1 MNLTQGEQASRNG
14 LAAKKPRV
22 FEKIAHYDEIVKNG
36 GSIAIIQFQYSYD
49 CNFACEHCSISRMKK
64 ESRSLT
70 VPDVRNIADQA
81 DALGLAH
88 WVITGGEPLVF
99 KELDRIVEAIDPKRF
114 YLSCDTNGYL
124 MTDEK
129 ARHLA
134 DIGVDKIQ
142 MSLDSMR
149 PSEHDAFRRR
159 DNSHARAMR
168 CIEAVQK
175 TGMKLIIQTVVT
187 KQRLYSDEFMEM
199 LEFGK
204 ERDIGIFVTF
214 AKPVGAWE
222 GNFDNLC
229 DLKDLEYGRELEK
242 KYNVFTHM
250 TPSYGLEL
258 GCIAVRRMISIT
270 QYGDVQPCPYMHVSL
285 GNVLDEPLEEIIN
298 RGLDIKYFQGFH
310 DTCFLALDRDFIE
323 KHVTRAYGKRLPLSL
338 NEYFDPEDFE
348 RGTRMIP
355 DDLLR

>member
-1 MNLTQGEQASRNG
+1 MELTQGEQSSRNA
-14 LAAKKPRV
+14 LLTKKPRV
-22 FEKIAHYDEIVKNG
+22 FEKIARYDEIVRNG
-36 GSIAIIQFQYSYD
+36 GSIAIIQFQYSYA

-64 ESRSLT
+64 NARSMT
-70 VPDVRNIADQA
+70 IPDVRNIADQA

-99 KELDRIVEAIDPKRF
+99 KDLDQLVDAVDPERF

-142 MSLDSMR
+142 MSLDSIR
-149 PSEHDAFRRR
+149 PFEHDAFRRR
-159 DNSHARAMR
+159 DNSHTRAMR
-168 CIEAVQK
+168 CIDAVQK
-175 TGMKLIIQTVVT
+175 TDMKLIIQTVVT

-204 ERDIGIFVTF
+204 KRNIGIFVTF

-229 DLKDLEYGRELEK
+229 GPEDLAYERELEK
-242 KYNVFTHM
+242 KYALFTHM

-285 GNVLDEPLEEIIN
+285 GNVLEEPLGDIIN
-298 RGLDIKYFQGFH
+298 HGLDIKYFQGFH
-310 DTCFLALDRDFIE
+310 DTCFLALDRDFITR
-323 KHVTRAYGKRLPLSL
+323 HATRAYGKALPLPVT
-338 NEYFDPEDFE
+338 EYFDPEDIGS
-348 RGTRMIP
+348 RKKDAR
-355 DDLLR
+355 